1 MNDIFNPYSKFM
13 IVYIDDALL
22 FLKSIT
28 KHFNNLQKFLNIIKQ
43 NKFVVSTLKMMS
55 IKNTFL
61 RVQYIL
67 RINNLYH

>member
-1 MNDIFNPYSKFM
+1 M

-22 FLKSIT
+22 ILKSIT

-43 NKFVVSTLKMMS
+43 NEFVVSTLKMMS

-61 RVQYIL
+61 RVQ
-67 RINNLYH
+67 

>member
-43 NKFVVSTLKMMS
+43 NEFVVSTLKMMS

-61 RVQYIL
+61 RVQ
-67 RINNLYH
+67 

>member
-1 MNDIFNPYSKFM
+1 M
-13 IVYIDDALL
+13 IEYIDDVLL

-43 NKFVVSTLKMMS
+43 NGLVISMLKMML
-55 IKNTFL
+55 IKNIFF

-67 RINNLYH
+67 RINNPYHHINKIS